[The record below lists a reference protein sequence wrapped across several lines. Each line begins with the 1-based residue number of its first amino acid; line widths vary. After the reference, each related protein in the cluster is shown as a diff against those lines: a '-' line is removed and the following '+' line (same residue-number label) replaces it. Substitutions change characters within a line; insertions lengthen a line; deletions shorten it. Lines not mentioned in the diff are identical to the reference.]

1 MTSNAQ
7 QWNALTPDLLRSRGS
22 NKWTAPD
29 GELLCAG
36 VAEMDFGTAP
46 AVLAEWASITERLDF
61 GYPTESVAREL
72 SEATAAWHLEHYGW
86 AVDAADISPIADVLK
101 GLELAI
107 LEFSAPGAPVI
118 VPTPAYMPFLLL
130 PRVLGR
136 DVIESPM
143 LRGDDGSFALDLDD
157 IAKHFADGANLV
169 VLANPGNPTGKVYTA
184 EELSALAD
192 VADTHAARVFSDEIH
207 APLVLF
213 GNRHVP
219 LASISDAGARV
230 AITATSTSK
239 AFNLPG
245 LKCSQL
251 ILSNDADRERWAEIG
266 MFVSHGASTPGMRMN
281 TAAYLHGTEWLDE
294 VREYIEGN
302 ITWMREALAQQLPEA
317 RMAPVQGTYLVWLD
331 LRAYSDEAELA
342 ELLAEKAGIRVNGGI
357 GYGEVGAGHIR
368 VNVATARSI
377 LELIVSQLASVMS
390 LPRL

>member
-1 MTSNAQ
+1 MMSNAE
-7 QWNALTPDLLRSRGS
+7 QWDALTPELLRSRGS
-22 NKWTAPD
+22 NKWTAPE

-61 GYPTESVAREL
+61 GYPPESVGLEL
-72 SEATAAWHLEHYGW
+72 RAATAAWHREHYGW
-86 AVDAADISPIADVLK
+86 TVDPADISPIADVLK

-107 LEFSAPGAPVI
+107 TEFSAPGAPVI
-118 VPTPAYMPFLLL
+118 VPTPTYMPFLLL
-130 PRVLGR
+130 PTVLGR

-143 LRGDDGSFALDLDD
+143 LRGEDGSFALDLDD
-157 IAKHFADGANLV
+157 IASHFAAGANLL
-169 VLANPGNPTGKVYTA
+169 VLANPGNPTGKVYTS

-192 VADTHAARVFSDEIH
+192 VADAHGARVFSDEIH

-213 GNRHVP
+213 GNKHVP
-219 LASISDAGARV
+219 LASVSDAGARV

-251 ILSNDADRERWAEIG
+251 ILSNDADRARWAEVG
-266 MFVSHGASTPGMRMN
+266 MFATHGASTPGMRMN
-281 TAAYLHGTEWLDE
+281 TAAYLHGAQWLAE

-302 ITWMREALAQQLPEA
+302 ITWMREALAEQLPLA
-317 RMAPVQGTYLVWLD
+317 VMAPMQGTYLVWLD
-331 LRAYSDEAELA
+331 LRAYSDEPELA
-342 ELLAEKAGIRVNGGI
+342 EWLAEKAGIRVNGGV
-357 GYGEVGAGHIR
+357 GYGAVGAGHIR
-368 VNVATARSI
+368 VNVATSRSI
-377 LELIVSQLASVMS
+377 VERIIAQLATAMT

>member
-1 MTSNAQ
+1 MPSNAE
-7 QWNALTPDLLRSRGS
+7 QWNALTPELLRSRGS
-22 NKWTAPD
+22 NKWTVPE

-61 GYPTESVAREL
+61 GYPTESVGLEL
-72 SEATAAWHLEHYGW
+72 SAATAQWHREHYGW
-86 AVDAADISPIADVLK
+86 AVDPADIFPLADVLK

-118 VPTPAYMPFLLL
+118 VPTPAYMPFLIL
-130 PRVLGR
+130 PKALGR
-136 DVIESPM
+136 EIIESPM

-157 IAKHFADGANLV
+157 IAAHFAAGADLL

-192 VADTHAARVFSDEIH
+192 VADAHDARVFSDEIH
-207 APLVLF
+207 APLTLF
-213 GNRHVP
+213 GNRHIP
-219 LASISDAGARV
+219 LASVSDAGARV
-230 AITATSTSK
+230 AITATSASK

-251 ILSNDADRERWAEIG
+251 ILSNDADRERWQKIG
-266 MFVSHGASTPGMRMN
+266 WLASHGASSPGMRLN
-281 TAAYLHGTEWLDE
+281 TAAYLRGESWLAE

-302 ITWMREALAQQLPEA
+302 IEYVRAALAEQLPEA

-331 LRAYSDEAELA
+331 LRAYSDEPELA
-342 ELLAEKAGIRVNGGI
+342 EWLAEKAGIRVNGGL
-357 GYGEVGAGHIR
+357 GYGAVGAGHIR
-368 VNVATARSI
+368 VNVATPRPI
-377 LELIVSQLASVMS
+377 LERIVAQLAAA
-390 LPRL
+390 LTA

>member
-1 MTSNAQ
+1 MSNAE
-7 QWNALTPDLLRSRGS
+7 QWDALTPELLRSRGS
-22 NKWTAPD
+22 NKWTAPE

-61 GYPTESVAREL
+61 GYPPESVGLEL
-72 SEATAAWHLEHYGW
+72 RAATAAWHREHYGW
-86 AVDAADISPIADVLK
+86 TVDPADISPIADVLK

-107 LEFSAPGAPVI
+107 TEFSAPGAPVI
-118 VPTPAYMPFLLL
+118 VPTPTYMPFLLL
-130 PRVLGR
+130 PTVLGR

-143 LRGDDGSFALDLDD
+143 LRGEDGSFALDLDD
-157 IAKHFADGANLV
+157 IASHFAAGANLL
-169 VLANPGNPTGKVYTA
+169 VLANPGNPTGKVYTS

-192 VADTHAARVFSDEIH
+192 VADAHGARVFSDEIH

-213 GNRHVP
+213 GNKHVP
-219 LASISDAGARV
+219 LASVSDAGARV

-251 ILSNDADRERWAEIG
+251 ILSNDADRARWAEVG
-266 MFVSHGASTPGMRMN
+266 MFATHGASTPGMRMN
-281 TAAYLHGTEWLDE
+281 TAAYLHGAQWLAE

-302 ITWMREALAQQLPEA
+302 ITWMREALAEQLPLA
-317 RMAPVQGTYLVWLD
+317 VMAPMQGTYLVWLD
-331 LRAYSDEAELA
+331 LRAYSDEPELA
-342 ELLAEKAGIRVNGGI
+342 EWLAEKAGIRVNGGV
-357 GYGEVGAGHIR
+357 GYGAVGAGHIR
-368 VNVATARSI
+368 VNVATSRSI
-377 LELIVSQLASVMS
+377 VERIIAQLATAMT

>member
-1 MTSNAQ
+1 MTTNAE
-7 QWNALTPDLLRSRGS
+7 QWNALTPELLRSRGS
-22 NKWTAPD
+22 NKWTAPE

-46 AVLAEWASITERLDF
+46 AVLDEWTSITERLDF
-61 GYPTESVAREL
+61 GYPTASVALEM
-72 SEATAAWHLEHYGW
+72 SAATAKWHNEHYGW
-86 AVDAADISPIADVLK
+86 AVDAADISPLADVLT

-107 LEFSAPGAPVI
+107 TEFSAPGAPVI
-118 VPTPAYMPFLLL
+118 VPTPAYMPFLML
-130 PRVLGR
+130 PKMLDR

-157 IAKHFADGANLV
+157 IAMHFSAGANLL

-192 VADTHAARVFSDEIH
+192 VADAHGARVFSDEIH
-207 APLVLF
+207 APLTLF

-219 LASISDAGARV
+219 LANVSDAGGRV

-251 ILSNDADRERWAEIG
+251 ILSNDADRQLWEKIG
-266 MFVSHGASTPGMRMN
+266 WIASHGASTPGMRLN
-281 TAAYLHGTEWLDE
+281 SAAYLRGEPWLDE

-302 ITWMREALAQQLPEA
+302 IEYLRVALAEQLPEVH
-317 RMAPVQGTYLVWLD
+317 MAPMQGTYLAWLD
-331 LRAYSDEAELA
+331 LRAYSDEPELA
-342 ELLAEKAGIRVNGGI
+342 EWLAEKAGIRVNGGV
-357 GYGEVGAGHIR
+357 GYGAVGAGHIR
-368 VNVATARSI
+368 MNLATGRPI
-377 LELIVSQLASVMS
+377 LERIVAQLAAA
-390 LPRL
+390 LKA

>member
-1 MTSNAQ
+1 MSNAE
-7 QWNALTPDLLRSRGS
+7 QWNALTPELLRSRGS
-22 NKWTAPD
+22 NKWTAPE

-61 GYPTESVAREL
+61 GYPPESVGLEL
-72 SEATAAWHLEHYGW
+72 RAATAAWHREHYGW
-86 AVDAADISPIADVLK
+86 TVDPADVSPIADVLK

-107 LEFSAPGAPVI
+107 TEFSAPGAPVI

-130 PRVLGR
+130 PTVLGR

-143 LRGDDGSFALDLDD
+143 LRGEDASFALDLDD
-157 IAKHFADGANLV
+157 IASHFSAGANLL
-169 VLANPGNPTGKVYTA
+169 VLANPGNPTGKVYTS

-192 VADTHAARVFSDEIH
+192 VADAHGARVFSDEIH

-213 GNRHVP
+213 GNKHVP
-219 LASISDAGARV
+219 LASVSDAGARV

-251 ILSNDADRERWAEIG
+251 ILSNDADRARWAEVG
-266 MFVSHGASTPGMRMN
+266 MFATHGASTPGMRMN
-281 TAAYLHGTEWLDE
+281 TAAYLHGAQWLAE

-302 ITWMREALAQQLPEA
+302 ITSMREALAEQLPLA
-317 RMAPVQGTYLVWLD
+317 VMAPMQGTYLVWLD
-331 LRAYSDEAELA
+331 LRAYSDEPELA
-342 ELLAEKAGIRVNGGI
+342 GWLAEKAGIRVNGGV
-357 GYGEVGAGHIR
+357 GYGAVGAGHIR
-368 VNVATARSI
+368 VNVATSRSI
-377 LELIVSQLASVMS
+377 LERIVAQLATAMTLS
-390 LPRL
+390 RL